1 MLIRKIKY
9 FSNFLVFFSLYE
21 SFPAFI
27 CANNTINLF
36 KSLFGVEIFNPIPF
50 LTPFNTIV
58 DGTLYFSSS
67 TSSGNKSFNFSSS
80 PDFYGYHSI

>member
-1 MLIRKIKY
+1 MLIQKIKY
-9 FSNFLVFFSLYE
+9 FSTFLVFFNLYE
-21 SFPAFI
+21 SVPAFI

-50 LTPFNTIV
+50 LTPFGTIA

-80 PDFYGYHSI
+80 PDFY